1 MYVGAPGNLAGIATP
16 VSGYP
21 NFQPIGVAK
30 GGSPGQHTPGW
41 DKGWP
46 PRPTPQ
52 PPANPLDVQNFLG
65 GSNLT
70 QAVPAEQPQ
79 QSNLLNP
86 LDWFRGRNQQ
96 TADEVKAGEY
106 QGGKGGSVDS
116 MLRRTS
122 ELNRLMNEL

>member
-1 MYVGAPGNLAGIATP
+1 MSYPGSAIRNLGGINRMVYRPEIHGTLQE
-16 VSGYP
+16 
-21 NFQPIGVAK
+21 NFQPIGTAQI
-30 GGSPGQHTPGW
+30 GRIP
-41 DKGWP
+41 DI
-46 PRPTPQ
+46 Q
-52 PPANPLDVQNFLG
+52 PLGYQNQLG
-65 GSNLT
+65 GSNLA

-86 LDWFRGRNQQ
+86 FDWWRGRNQQ

-106 QGGKGGSVDS
+106 QGGKGGSIDS